1 MTRVFLADNHNEE
14 RSALRLTLMDLKMQV
29 VGEAAD
35 WSTALTLAPT
45 TDPDMLIVDWAL
57 LPQESASA
65 LKQLRRAC
73 PAALVIVLIGQL
85 DARQQAAISSG
96 ADHFISKRD
105 MPDRVV
111 EYLKV
116 AAAAA
121 RPVP

>member
-1 MTRVFLADNHNEE
+1 MTRVFLANNHNEE
-14 RSALRLTLMDLKMQV
+14 RSALRLILMDLKMQV

-35 WSTALTLAPT
+35 WVTTLTLAPA
-45 TDPDMLIVDWAL
+45 TDPDMLIVDWAV

-65 LKQLRRAC
+65 LKQLRRTC

>member
-1 MTRVFLADNHNEE
+1 MTRVFLANNHNEE
-14 RSALRLTLMDLKMQV
+14 RSALRLILMDLKMQV

-35 WSTALTLAPT
+35 WFTTLTLAPA
-45 TDPDMLIVDWAL
+45 TDPDMLIVDWAV

-65 LKQLRRAC
+65 LKQLRRTC

-85 DARQQAAISSG
+85 DARQQAAVSSG

-116 AAAAA
+116 AAASA

>member
-1 MTRVFLADNHNEE
+1 MTRVFLANNHNEE
-14 RSALRLTLMDLKMQV
+14 RSALRLILMDLKMQV